1 MTEAP
6 ASVLDRA
13 VRFALTAVGARQL
26 APNPTDSFY
35 EPPGAVPA
43 EPGTVLKAEPG
54 RFYIDPF
61 KLVPAPAR
69 VERIMFTTTDRL
81 GRTIPV
87 TGTVL
92 TPTRLRSKRD
102 DRGLVAFAVGTQG
115 MGSQCAPSRQMAA
128 GREYE
133 SIFITG
139 LLARGYNV
147 VVPDYQGLGIDGP
160 HTYMS
165 REAQGRVV
173 LDALRAAQ
181 QLDSPDIPANGPTA
195 IAGYSQGGGA
205 AASAAELWHEYAPA
219 LDLKGAVCGAVPADF
234 TLVARMLDGSPYFAF
249 LGYALVGLSSDYDI
263 DLAPLLNERGLE
275 VAKALSTQCMFE
287 SLRRYAFTRSASLT
301 ADGRSIRSLLREEP
315 FATIVAEQQLGNRR
329 YPRTEALVSHSRFD
343 DVVPFECGRA
353 LAERWAGQG
362 GRVRLSVNLAP
373 THAAAAL
380 TSYGTAFA
388 FLNGRF
394 SGRPMR
400 ANTRR
405 YLHSL
410 VDLDALQPIDD

>member
-1 MTEAP
+1 MSQDP
-6 ASVLDRA
+6 GSVLDRA
-13 VRFALTAVGARQL
+13 VRFALTAVGARKL
-26 APNPTDSFY
+26 EPNPADPFY
-35 EPPGAVPA
+35 DPPGAVPS
-43 EPGTVLKAEPG
+43 EPGTVLKAEPA

-61 KLVPAPAR
+61 KLIPAPAR

-81 GRTIPV
+81 GRVIPV

-92 TPTRLRSKRD
+92 TPTRPRSKRD

-115 MGSQCAPSRQMAA
+115 MGTQCAPSRQLAA

-133 SIFITG
+133 SVFITG

-147 VVPDYQGLGIDGP
+147 VVPDYQGLGMDGT

-165 REAQGRVV
+165 REVQGRVV
-173 LDALRAAQ
+173 LDALRASQ
-181 QLDSPDIPANGPTA
+181 QLDHPDIPVAGPVA

-205 AASAAELWHEYAPA
+205 AASAAELWHEYAA
-219 LDLKGAVCGAVPADF
+219 DLDVKGAVCGAVPADF
-234 TLVARMLDGSPYFAF
+234 PLVARMLDGSPYFAF

-263 DLAPLLNERGLE
+263 DLRPLLNERGLE
-275 VAKALSTQCMFE
+275 VAGALAQQCMFE
-287 SLRRYAFTRSASLT
+287 SLRRYAFTRSSSLT
-301 ADGRSIRSLLREEP
+301 ADGRSIGTLLGEEP
-315 FATIVAEQQLGNRR
+315 FATIVAEQQLGAGR
-329 YPRTEALVSHSRFD
+329 YPRTEALVSHSRLD
-343 DVVPFECGRA
+343 DVVPFECGRG

-394 SGRPMR
+394 AGKPMR
-400 ANTRR
+400 ANTKR

-410 VDLDALQPIDD
+410 VDPAVLPEE

>member
-1 MTEAP
+1 MSEEQG
-6 ASVLDRA
+6 SVVDRA
-13 VRFALTAVGARQL
+13 IRFALTAVGARQL
-26 APNPTDSFY
+26 RANPQDPFY
-35 EPPGAVPA
+35 DPPEQVPLAPGA
-43 EPGTVLKAEPG
+43 VLKAEPT
-54 RFYIDPF
+54 RFYVDPF

-81 GRTIPV
+81 GRVIPV

-92 TPTRLRSKRD
+92 TPSRPRSKRD

-147 VVPDYQGLGIDGP
+147 VVPDYQGLGLEGT

-165 REAQGRVV
+165 REVQGRVV

-181 QLDSPDIPANGPTA
+181 QLDTPDIPLNGPTA

-205 AASAAELWHEYAPA
+205 AASAAELWHEYAPE
-219 LDLKGAVCGAVPADF
+219 LDVKGAVCGAVPADF
-234 TLVARMLDGSPYFAF
+234 PLVARMLDGSPYFAF
-249 LGYALVGLSSDYDI
+249 LGYALVGLSSDYGI
-263 DLAPLLNERGLE
+263 DLRPLLNERGLD
-275 VAKALSTQCMFE
+275 VAHALSEQCMFE
-287 SLRRYAFTRSASLT
+287 SLRRYAFTRSSSLT
-301 ADGRSIRSLLREEP
+301 ADGRSIGALLSEEP
-315 FATIVAEQQLGNRR
+315 FATIVAEQQLGNQR
-329 YPRTEALVSHSRFD
+329 YPRTEALVSHSRLD
-343 DVVPFECGRA
+343 DVVPFECGRG
-353 LAERWAGQG
+353 LAERWAGYG

-380 TSYGTAFA
+380 TSYGTAFS

-394 SGRPMR
+394 AGRPMR
-400 ANTRR
+400 ANTKR

-410 VDLDALQPIDD
+410 VEQAPALEPF